1 VRSLTRAC
9 LAWGIGTLDAR
20 VKPVDHATRTWP
32 SDRDVPLLLKAAVSA
47 NPGLRDEADILSRL
61 TTHFLAALAP
71 QSAAALDRMNA
82 DAERRS
88 RFLPDADD
96 CAPRRREEEVLM

>member
-20 VKPVDHATRTWP
+20 VKPVDH
-32 SDRDVPLLLKAAVSA
+32 
-47 NPGLRDEADILSRL
+47 
-61 TTHFLAALAP
+61 AP

-96 CAPRRREEEVLM
+96 